1 MFRPAV
7 ISDAPKILDL
17 LREFYGK
24 QGAIYGIPFCDVTS
38 AITIQHVIRKGICLV
53 GPTSVAGATIQPFP
67 YNDAAQIAHVHFW
80 YFKRAREMRIFETLL
95 TACREAGATH
105 VAAVSHPPNHVIGRH
120 YRKFLLSPCEL
131 KHIRRLN

>member
-1 MFRPAV
+1 MFRPA
-7 ISDAPKILDL
+7 IIPDAPHILEL
-17 LREFYGK
+17 LREFYAR
-24 QGAIYGIPFCDVTS
+24 QGCVYGIEFDAVSTEVTVL
-38 AITIQHVIRKGICLV
+38 QVIRQGICLV

-80 YFKRAREMRIFETLL
+80 YFKRARELRILEALMR
-95 TACREAGATH
+95 ACQLAGATH
-105 VAAVSHPPNHVIGRH
+105 FAAVSHPPNHVIGRH